1 MFIYT
6 NCIGTFLFDQNM
18 EIKESILFS
27 DPLSANKKI
36 KDQEWLPEERSLL
49 EKTEGRTLFLGFKKE
64 KPEKVS
70 FTRDIK
76 KLEEA
81 NKKMST
87 YNDKIQKTMLK
98 IAKTEVK
105 ESVKPDEIIT
115 QASNSMQELDKSIS
129 LLSKRLREWY
139 GLKNPE
145 LAYSTEDNAKF
156 VKELLE
162 DKKESEMGA
171 NLDKEDLEEIKAT
184 ASEVIKLA
192 ELRQKQEAY
201 VQKKMKQE
209 CKNIEAIAG
218 ASIGAKLLSNAGSLR
233 NLAIMPATKLQ
244 ILGAERSMF
253 KYLKKKTKKMPRFG
267 ILHEHKLIS
276 SSAEK
281 NKGKAARLL
290 ADKISIA
297 ARVDYFKGE
306 FIGDKLLKEIEEKIK
321 K

>member
-6 NCIGTFLFDQNM
+6 SCIGTFLFDQNM
-18 EIKESILFS
+18 EIKESALFS

-36 KDQEWLPEERSLL
+36 RNQEWLPEELSLL

-81 NKKMST
+81 NRKLSA
-87 YNDKIQKTMLK
+87 YSDKIQETIMK

-105 ESVKPDEIIT
+105 ESVKPDEIII
-115 QASNSMQELDKSIS
+115 QASDSVQELDRSIS

-145 LAYSTEDNAKF
+145 LAYSAEDNARF

-171 NLDKEDLEEIKAT
+171 ALNKEDIEEIRA
-184 ASEVIKLA
+184 AAAEVIRLS
-192 ELRQKQEAY
+192 ELREKQEAY

-209 CKNIEAIAG
+209 CKNIESIAG
-218 ASIGAKLLSNAGSLR
+218 AAIGAKLLSNAGSLK
-233 NLAIMPATKLQ
+233 NLAMMPATKLQ

-253 KYLKKKTKKMPRFG
+253 NYLKKKTKKMPRFG

-276 SSAEK
+276 SSQEK

-306 FIGDKLLKEIEEKIK
+306 FIGDKLMKEIEQKIK